1 MWFQIFSFQFT
12 FGIDDDGIVIDD
24 VELPKWA
31 SSPAEFVMLHRA
43 VSSIH
48 SFLYEIH
55 FSFFFSFFLFH
66 FPTSAAPLILQ
77 KLISQTE
84 NFAWRLLFLSRS
96 PWGILKQ
103 TMAWSSVDL
112 FLSTFNLHFRL
123 WNQSTFLLICMNGST
138 LYLDLNRKVGSIHL
152 SKSSLRANRSGGAAA
167 V

>member
-48 SFLYEIH
+48 SFLYQIH
-55 FSFFFSFFLFH
+55 FSFFFSFFFCFTFLPAQHLRIFKNL
-66 FPTSAAPLILQ
+66 TV
-77 KLISQTE
+77 KRKISPGD
-84 NFAWRLLFLSRS
+84 FCSSRGRHEGL
-96 PWGILKQ
+96 WL
-103 TMAWSSVDL
+103 WSSVDL
-112 FLSTFNLHFRL
+112 FLSTYNLHFRL
-123 WNQSTFLLICMNGST
+123 WNQSTFLLICTNGST